1 MPLGPV
7 SKWILDLVGGS
18 HMAAMAASA
27 PTDLRSIA
35 LLIDQLKHDD
45 LSLRVNSTRAL
56 VAIATALGPDRTRN
70 ELIPFLC
77 ESTDDEDE
85 VLVVM
90 AEQLG
95 ALQPCVGGVD
105 QLHCLLEPLE
115 ALATVEEST
124 VRDKAV
130 ASIRAL
136 ATAMPAPDLVPHY
149 MPLCRRLAGKDWF
162 TARISACGLL
172 AIAHAR
178 VPAPQQDEL
187 RGLFARLCRDDTPMV
202 RRVAA
207 ANLGLLAEAVADAT
221 VIERELLP
229 LLTMLGEDDQDSVRL
244 QTVDNCATFAGALRE
259 GVVEGRLMPV
269 VLDVVQDRSWRVR
282 WSAAS
287 KFERLCAALGST
299 ITNGKLCP
307 AYVALL
313 QDVEAEVRA
322 AAGFN
327 VVAVAGLMELST
339 VLSQLLPCVQQLTLD
354 ASEHVRTAL
363 ASGIN
368 DLAPILGREH
378 TIEQL
383 IPLLLNLLRDSSS
396 EVRLNIIAKLDAIHR
411 VIGVERLSQS
421 LLPAIIDLA
430 EDHKWRVRMAI
441 IEHIPL
447 LAQQLGASSRKR
459 EPALSRAR
467 ARDTHT
473 THTRARKRTHAHT
486 PSCVQRESE
495 SFPR

>member
-7 SKWILDLVGGS
+7 SKGSEDFGGS

-124 VRDKAV
+124 N
-130 ASIRAL
+130 
-136 ATAMPAPDLVPHY
+136 AT
-149 MPLCRRLAGKDWF
+149 
-162 TARISACGLL
+162 S
-172 AIAHAR
+172 
-178 VPAPQQDEL
+178 
-187 RGLFARLCRDDTPMV
+187 
-202 RRVAA
+202 RRVDPRADRDARAGPCHPYRSAGGSRGRTGSRRGFRVRAARHRSRARAGAA
-207 ANLGLLAEAVADAT
+207 AGRAAGALRAAVPRRHADGAARRRGSLGLLAEAVADAT

-244 QTVDNCATFAGALRE
+244 HPVDNCATFAGALRE

-287 KFERLCAALGST
+287 KFERLCAALGSS

-430 EDHKWRVRMAI
+430 EDHKWR
-441 IEHIPL
+441 EDGH
-447 LAQQLGASSRKR
+447 
-459 EPALSRAR
+459 
-467 ARDTHT
+467 H
-473 THTRARKRTHAHT
+473 
-486 PSCVQRESE
+486 
-495 SFPR
+495 